1 MMANGKDVEPAL
13 LEDCRQLAAAFRVDS
28 GEGFRLRD
36 HDPGSTGTL
45 RKADKA
51 AAGERLATLVEAIA
65 ALQDRLYAED
75 RWSLLV
81 VLQAM
86 DAAGKDGVIKHVFSG
101 VNPQGC
107 HVTPFKAPSAEELDH
122 DFLWRCN
129 RALPERGRIGVFN
142 RSYYEEVLVVKV
154 HPEILEAQR
163 LPAARR
169 GPKLWGERYRAIRH
183 HERFLDDNGTLVRKV
198 FLNVSRAEQ
207 KQRFLERIEDPAKN
221 WKFAARDVKERGR
234 WNEYM
239 AAYEAAIRETAT
251 PASPWFVVPADNKWF
266 TRLVV
271 AAVVVDAL
279 AGLDPRYPAAD
290 PGRQAELETCRRS
303 LLDEPD

>member
-1 MMANGKDVEPAL
+1 MANGKALDPAL
-13 LEDCRQLAAAFRVDS
+13 LADCRELAAAFRVDD
-28 GEGFRLRD
+28 GDGFRLRD
-36 HDPGSTGTL
+36 HDPGSTGAPRRTG
-45 RKADKA
+45 KAD
-51 AAGERLATLVEAIA
+51 AGARLAACVEAIA

-154 HPEILEAQR
+154 HPEILDAQR
-163 LPAARR
+163 LPASRR
-169 GPKLWGERYRAIRH
+169 GPKLWNDRYRAIRH

-207 KQRFLERIEDPAKN
+207 KKRFLERIEDPAKN
-221 WKFAARDVKERGR
+221 WKFAARDVKERGH
-234 WNEYM
+234 W
-239 AAYEAAIRETAT
+239 AAYMEAYETAIRETAT
-251 PASPWFVVPADNKWF
+251 PAAPWFVVPADNKWF

-271 AAVVVDAL
+271 AAIVVDAL
-279 AGLDPRYPAAD
+279 AGLDPRYPPPA
-290 PGRQAELETCRRS
+290 PERHAELEACRRS
-303 LLDEPD
+303 LLVEPD

>member
-1 MMANGKDVEPAL
+1 MVGLDQVSRFVAPYRVERGRGFHLKDFDPGDTGGLGDGSKEEARAWLAQTVAW
-13 LEDCRQLAAAFRVDS
+13 LAA
-28 GEGFRLRD
+28 EQ
-36 HDPGSTGTL
+36 
-45 RKADKA
+45 DKL
-51 AAGERLATLVEAIA
+51 LA
-65 ALQDRLYAED
+65 QDRWAV
-75 RWSLLV
+75 LLV
-81 VLQAM
+81 FQAM
-86 DAAGKDGVIKHVFSG
+86 DAAGKDSTIKHVLSG
-101 VNPQGC
+101 LNPAGC
-107 HVTPFKAPSAEELDH
+107 HVTSFKAPTSTELDH

-169 GPKLWGERYRAIRH
+169 GPKLWSERYRAIRH

-207 KQRFLERIEDPAKN
+207 KKRFLERIDDPAKN
-221 WKFAARDVKERGR
+221 WKFAARDVKERGH
-234 WNEYM
+234 WDEYM

-251 PASPWFVVPADNKWF
+251 PAAPWFVVPADNKWF

-271 AAVVVDAL
+271 AAIVVDAL
-279 AGLDPRYPAAD
+279 AGLDPRYPAA
-290 PGRQAELETCRRS
+290 PAGRSEELEACRRS
-303 LLDEPD
+303 LLAEQD

>member
-1 MMANGKDVEPAL
+1 MSNGKALDPGL
-13 LEDCRQLAAAFRVDS
+13 LEEGRKLAAAFRIDD
-28 GEGFRLRD
+28 GAGFRLRD
-36 HDPGSTGTL
+36 HDPAATGTL
-45 RKADKA
+45 RKTDKA
-51 AAGERLATLVEAIA
+51 AAGDRLAALVEAIA

-154 HPEILEAQR
+154 HPEILDAQR
-163 LPAARR
+163 LPPSRR
-169 GPKLWGERYRAIRH
+169 GTKLWNERYRAIRH
-183 HERFLDDNGTLVRKV
+183 HERYLDDNGTLVRKL

-207 KQRFLERIEDPAKN
+207 KQRFLERIDDPSKN
-221 WKFAARDVKERGR
+221 WKFAARDVKERGH
-234 WNEYM
+234 WNAYM
-239 AAYEAAIRETAT
+239 EAYEAAIRETAT
-251 PASPWFVVPADNKWF
+251 PAAPWYVVPADNKWF

-271 AAVVVDAL
+271 AAIVVDAL
-279 AGLDPRYPAAD
+279 AGLDPRYPPAE
-290 PGRQAELETCRRS
+290 PGRQAELEACRRS
-303 LLDEPD
+303 LLGEAD

>member
-1 MMANGKDVEPAL
+1 MANGKAPDPGL
-13 LEDCRQLAAAFRVDS
+13 LEDCRRLAAAFRIDD
-28 GEGFRLRD
+28 GAGFHVRD
-36 HDPGSTGTL
+36 HDPGSTGML
-45 RKADKA
+45 RKVDKA
-51 AAGERLATLVEAIA
+51 DSASRLAACVEAIA

-154 HPEILEAQR
+154 HPEILDAQR
-163 LPAARR
+163 LPADRR
-169 GPKLWGERYRAIRH
+169 GPKLWSDRYRAIRH

-207 KQRFLERIEDPAKN
+207 RKRFLERIEDPAKN
-221 WKFAARDVKERGR
+221 WKFSARDVQERGH
-234 WNEYM
+234 WDEYM

-251 PASPWFVVPADNKWF
+251 PAAPWFIVPADNKWF

-271 AAVVVDAL
+271 AAIVVDAL
-279 AGLDPRYPAAD
+279 AGLDPRYPVAPA
-290 PGRQAELETCRRS
+290 GRSAELEACRRS
-303 LLDEPD
+303 LLAERD

>member
-1 MMANGKDVEPAL
+1 MSNGKALDPGL
-13 LEDCRQLAAAFRVDS
+13 LEDCRKLAAACRIDDGAS
-28 GEGFRLRD
+28 FRLRD
-36 HDPGSTGTL
+36 QDPAATGTL

-51 AAGERLATLVEAIA
+51 AAGDRLATLVEAIA

-169 GPKLWGERYRAIRH
+169 GPKLWSERYRAIRH

-207 KQRFLERIEDPAKN
+207 KKRFLERIDDPAKN
-221 WKFAARDVKERGR
+221 WKFAARDVKERGH
-234 WNEYM
+234 WDEYM

-251 PASPWFVVPADNKWF
+251 PAAPWFVVPADNKWF

-271 AAVVVDAL
+271 AAIVVDAL
-279 AGLDPRYPAAD
+279 AGLDPRYPAA
-290 PGRQAELETCRRS
+290 PAGRSEELEACRRS
-303 LLDEPD
+303 LLAEQD

>member
-1 MMANGKDVEPAL
+1 MPNGKAPDPGL
-13 LEDCRQLAAAFRVDS
+13 LEDCRQLAAAFRVDD
-28 GEGFRLRD
+28 GAGFRIRD
-36 HDPGSTGTL
+36 HDPAATGPL
-45 RKADKA
+45 RKADKPEA
-51 AAGERLATLVEAIA
+51 ATRLATCVEAIA
-65 ALQDRLYAED
+65 TLQDRLYAED

-163 LPAARR
+163 LPANRR
-169 GPKLWGERYRAIRH
+169 GPKLWNERYRAIRH

-207 KQRFLERIEDPAKN
+207 KKRFLERIDDPSKN
-221 WKFAARDVKERGR
+221 WKFSARDVKERGH
-234 WNEYM
+234 WGAYM
-239 AAYEAAIRETAT
+239 EAYEAAIRETAT
-251 PASPWFVVPADNKWF
+251 PAAPWFVVPADNKWL

-271 AAVVVDAL
+271 AAIVVDAL
-279 AGLDPRYPAAD
+279 AGLDPRYPPA
-290 PGRQAELETCRRS
+290 PTGRPEELEACRRS
-303 LLDEPD
+303 LREEPD